1 MKMSKLVQQDNC
13 KPQIVISVRNLV
25 EFLLAEGDIDEG
37 KGGAMRMEA
46 MAEGSRIHRKLQRRA
61 GADYHPEVPLKFLI
75 EYEEYQLALEGRADG
90 IIYDEA
96 TMPLLGETDHETFP
110 RVIIDE
116 IKGMYLDVEAMSEPF
131 PVHTAQAKCYAFI
144 FANQNRLPYISVQMT
159 YANLDTEEVR
169 RFREDYSY
177 QEIEQWFLALVADYK
192 KWADYLFHQKM
203 IRQQSIQTLE
213 FPYEY
218 RRGQKKLVGDVYR
231 SIAREKLLFIQAPT
245 GTGKTLATVFPAV
258 QAMGQDMGDRIF
270 YLTAKSATGLVARDT
285 FSLLEERGYQ
295 GKTVVLTAK
304 DKMCLLEERSCNPD
318 SCPYAKGHYDR
329 VNDAVYDLLQQEN
342 VIDREVLLSW
352 AKERQVCPFE
362 FSLDVSN
369 WVDHIICDY
378 NYVFDPNVYLKRF
391 FAEGVRG
398 DYLFLIDEAHNLV
411 DRAREMYSET
421 LIKEEFLLMKRKLKP
436 FSHKLEGYL
445 ERCNKELLLLK
456 RQCENMLILEEV
468 DVLLYGL
475 FQVAAAFDELLQREV
490 NLPDRDEVLEFFFKI
505 RNFIN
510 LSEHLDEHYR
520 IYCDYNDKGE
530 FCLHLFCVDPSLML
544 QERLDK
550 ARSAVFF
557 SATLLPIQYY
567 KELLCNK
574 SDVYAIYAEPVFEQ
588 SQRALV
594 IGNDVT
600 SKYTRRNDG
609 EYSRFAEYILRIVK
623 KRKGNYMVFCPSY
636 KMMEEIYGHFLAKAE
651 GQYRV
656 IVQGSGMSEAKRE
669 EFLQEFDKSSENSLV
684 AFCVLGGIFSEGIDL
699 TNERLIGSVVV
710 GVGLPQIGNEREI
723 MKQYFD
729 ATGRNGFDFAYRY
742 PGMNKVIQAA
752 GRVIR
757 TTEDR
762 GIIALLDERFCQ
774 YAYRAIFPREW
785 QDAEVCNIATL
796 EDKIENFWNTL

>member
-1 MKMSKLVQQDNC
+1 MKMSKLVQQDNI

-37 KGGAMRMEA
+37 RGGAMRLEA
-46 MAEGSRIHRKLQRRA
+46 MAKGSRMHRKIQRRA
-61 GADYHPEVPLKFLI
+61 GADYHAEVPLKFVI

-90 IIYDEA
+90 IIYDEE
-96 TMPLLGETDHETFP
+96 TLPLLGDGQAENSPHI
-110 RVIIDE
+110 IIDE
-116 IKGMYLDVEAMSEPF
+116 IKGMYTDVEVMAEPIS
-131 PVHTAQAKCYAFI
+131 VHLAQAKCYAYI
-144 FANQNRLPYISVQMT
+144 FATQNNLPYISVQMT
-159 YANLDTEEVR
+159 YCNLDTEEVR

-177 QEIEQWFLALVADYK
+177 EEIEAWFLALLADYK

-218 RRGQKKLVGDVYR
+218 RTGQKKLVKDVYR
-231 SIAREKLLFIQAPT
+231 SIAREKLLFVQAPT
-245 GTGKTLATVFPAV
+245 GTGKTLATIFPAV
-258 QAMGQDMGDRIF
+258 QAMGQNMGDRIF
-270 YLTAKSATGLVARDT
+270 YLTAKTATGLVARDA
-285 FSLLEERGYQ
+285 FALLEEKGYE

-304 DKMCLLEERSCNPD
+304 DKMCLLEERSCNPEA
-318 SCPYAKGHYDR
+318 CPYAKGHYDR
-329 VNDAVYDLLQQEN
+329 VNDAVYDLLQEEN
-342 VIDREVLLSW
+342 IIDREKLLSW
-352 AKERQVCPFE
+352 AKERKVCPFE

-398 DYLFLIDEAHNLV
+398 DYLFLVDEAHNLV

-421 LIKEEFLLMKRKLKP
+421 LVKEEFLLMKRKLKSY
-436 FSHKLEGYL
+436 SHKLERAL

-456 RQCENMLILEEV
+456 RQCERMAVYEEV
-468 DVLLYGL
+468 DVFLFSLLN
-475 FQVAAAFDELLQREV
+475 VAAAFDELLQRDV
-490 NLPDRDEVLEFFFKI
+490 TLPDKDEVLDFYFKV
-505 RNFIN
+505 RNFIS

-520 IYCDYNDKGE
+520 IYSDYNDKGE
-530 FCLHLFCVDPSLML
+530 FCLHLFCVDPSRML
-544 QERLDK
+544 QERLD
-550 ARSAVFF
+550 RSRAAVFF

-567 KELLCNK
+567 KELLCNE

-588 SQRALV
+588 TQRALV

-600 SKYTRRNDG
+600 SKYTRRNA
-609 EYSRFAEYILRIVK
+609 AEYARIADYIYHIVEK
-623 KRKGNYMVFCPSY
+623 KQGNYMVFCPSY
-636 KMMEEIYGHFLAKAE
+636 KMMEDIYGHFLVKAE
-651 GQYRV
+651 GSCRV
-656 IVQGSGMSEAKRE
+656 IIQGSGMTEAKRE
-669 EFLQEFDKSSENSLV
+669 EFLKEFDVQGEESLV

-699 TNERLIGSVVV
+699 TNERLIGSIIV

-729 ATGRNGFDFAYRY
+729 ATGRDGFDFAYKY

-762 GIIALLDERFCQ
+762 GVIALLDERFCQ
-774 YAYRAIFPREW
+774 ASYRATFPREW
-785 QDAEVCNIATL
+785 QDAKAGNLTTVEQA
-796 EDKIENFWNTL
+796 IEAFWNS